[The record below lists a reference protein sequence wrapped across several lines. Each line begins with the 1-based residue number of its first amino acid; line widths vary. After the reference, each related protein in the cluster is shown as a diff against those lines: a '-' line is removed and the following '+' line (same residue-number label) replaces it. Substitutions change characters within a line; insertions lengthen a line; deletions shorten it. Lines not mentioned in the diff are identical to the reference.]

1 MGADGKRAFGGIL
14 IRAIEPLA
22 GAAASENEDD
32 DDEEEEKKGAK
43 KGKGKA
49 KPKAAAKKG
58 KAAASG
64 SVEFIEGPSLVVDR
78 VLSVCGADSI
88 VKFVA
93 SNFPEHADSPPAHYV
108 AGRQLYLAPISAV
121 ASSPSVKY
129 GMRRPHHSWPL
140 TLTTRTPHYTRTR
153 NRNGH
158 HAEPRGSRIA
168 ACWSHP
174 EEGEGRRRDLH
185 HEGLPLL
192 HLPRAHEER

>member
-1 MGADGKRAFGGIL
+1 VGADGKRAFGGIL

-22 GAAASENEDD
+22 GAVAAENENEDD
-32 DDEEEEKKGAK
+32 EAEEKKGKA
-43 KGKGKA
+43 KA
-49 KPKAAAKKG
+49 KPKATAKKG

-129 GMRRPHHSWPL
+129 GMRRPHHSHHSRPLPL
-140 TLTTRTPHYTRTR
+140 TTHAHSTETVTMPNRAVRASPRVGLTLKKVRED
-153 NRNGH
+153 
-158 HAEPRGSRIA
+158 AETFIMKAYRYFIY
-168 ACWSHP
+168 P
-174 EEGEGRRRDLH
+174 ELMKKGN
-185 HEGLPLL
+185 
-192 HLPRAHEER
+192 

>member
-22 GAAASENEDD
+22 GAAAAENENEDD
-32 DDEEEEKKGAK
+32 DDDEAEEKKGPK
-43 KGKGKA
+43 KGKAKA

-64 SVEFIEGPSLVVDR
+64 SVDFIEGPSLVVDR
-78 VLSVCGADSI
+78 VLNVCGADSI
-88 VKFVA
+88 IKFVA

-129 GMRRPHHSWPL
+129 GIRRPHHPSL
-140 TLTTRTPHYTRTR
+140 MASSANHTRTTHAHTHTQQKRSLCPTARFA
-153 NRNGH
+153 H
-158 HAEPRGSRIA
+158 HRVLVSP
-168 ACWSHP
+168 
-174 EEGEGRRRDLH
+174 
-185 HEGLPLL
+185 
-192 HLPRAHEER
+192 